1 MITNLGNFSD
11 TVPLELQEAIES
23 IDENSD
29 AEANV
34 IILANTNIKKQW
46 VVKHLRARIRRERES
61 ATDNIDLELDVS
73 LVNAIVAVIIC
84 SNIVL

>member
-1 MITNLGNFSD
+1 MTNLGNFSD

>member
-1 MITNLGNFSD
+1 M
-11 TVPLELQEAIES
+11 PLELQEAIES

-61 ATDNIDLELDVS
+61 ATDNIDLELDVG

>member
-1 MITNLGNFSD
+1 M
-11 TVPLELQEAIES
+11 PLELQEAIES

-73 LVNAIVAVIIC
+73 LVNSIVAVIIC

>member
-1 MITNLGNFSD
+1 M
-11 TVPLELQEAIES
+11 PLELQEAIES

-61 ATDNIDLELDVS
+61 ATDNIELELDVS

>member
-1 MITNLGNFSD
+1 M
-11 TVPLELQEAIES
+11 PLELQEVIES

-61 ATDNIDLELDVS
+61 ATDNIELELDVS

>member
-1 MITNLGNFSD
+1 M
-11 TVPLELQEAIES
+11 PLELQEVIES

>member
-1 MITNLGNFSD
+1 M
-11 TVPLELQEAIES
+11 PLELQEAIES

-73 LVNAIVAVIIC
+73 LVNAIVAIIIC

>member
-1 MITNLGNFSD
+1 M
-11 TVPLELQEAIES
+11 PLELQEAIES

>member
-1 MITNLGNFSD
+1 M
-11 TVPLELQEAIES
+11 PLELHEAIES